1 MSDVFYPHDINFEKS
16 DVVLNV
22 LTKKVLP
29 KNFATEFLE
38 IERERRKLY
47 EQFIEEWIVESKSIW
62 DTIAK
67 GKLQTFANNKK
78 VVTVKIRNQLIRIK
92 TERKLKSRF
101 TVATRSVTDIDLTGY
116 VGKYEFSAIQ
126 KSLFIE
132 EGDSIRSKDKSKIT
146 SEI

>member
-1 MSDVFYPHDINFEKS
+1 MSDVFCPHDINSEKS

-38 IERERRKLY
+38 TERERRKLY
-47 EQFIEEWIVESKSIW
+47 EQFTEEWIVESKSIW

-78 VVTVKIRNQLIRIK
+78 VVTVKIRNQLIHIK

-146 SEI
+146 FEI